1 MDIFYGPKEKDDPPE
16 GTGVGGDGEP
26 ISPGDSDPYPD
37 GG

>member
-1 MDIFYGPKEKDDPPE
+1 MNIRMCHGPDDDAPE

-26 ISPGDSDPYPD
+26 IAPGDSDPYPA

>member
-1 MDIFYGPKEKDDPPE
+1 MLWLHTYGPKDDPPE
-16 GTGVGGDGEP
+16 GTTNGGDGEP